1 MIKSSCNYLLVV
13 LFASSF
19 FLTQVAYAENKSPSN
34 PYAGKYE
41 LVTPPQPT
49 STPDKVEIV
58 ELFWYRCPHCYSLD
72 KFLRKTGWLQKKP
85 DYVEFTHMPAVF
97 DKDNWI
103 PLAKAYYVAESLGVL
118 DKVHLPIFEAIHDK
132 RRNLNSEQALQKLF
146 NEYGGVNSEEF
157 TKTYNSFAIETKI
170 NRAKDMTTR
179 YGINGVPVVIVNGK
193 YRLNSEKADGYEN
206 MMLVMD
212 YLIEKEHTIMTA
224 AHSGTAP
231 K

>member
-1 MIKSSCNYLLVV
+1 MIKSPGNYLLVV

-19 FLTQVAYAENKSPSN
+19 FITHFAYAKSKSTSD

-49 STPDKVEIV
+49 TTPDKVEIV
-58 ELFWYRCPHCYSLD
+58 ELFWYRCPHCYSLE

-85 DYVEFTHMPAVF
+85 DYAEFTHMPAVF

-118 DKVHLPIFEAIHDK
+118 DKVHLPIFEAIHDR
-132 RRNLNSEQALQKLF
+132 RRNMNSEQALQKLF
-146 NEYGGVNSEEF
+146 NEYANVNQEDF
-157 TKTYNSFAIETKI
+157 TKTYNSFAIETKV
-170 NRAKDMTTR
+170 NRAKEMTTR
-179 YGINGVPVVIVNGK
+179 YGITGVPTVIVNGK
-193 YRLNSEKADGYEN
+193 YRLNSEKAEGYDN
-206 MMLVMD
+206 MMLIIN
-212 YLIEKEHTIMTA
+212 YLVEKEHTIMEA
-224 AHSGTAP
+224 AHSEH